1 VLESY
6 LSLTPVTAYA
16 EDAHDGND
24 GHGRVTECVSPFYAY
39 LLDTQLSNLTI
50 RATIRNVQA
59 GVLRRQNA
67 RRVRAAYVSS
77 DRRRE
82 ERLVLLY
89 S

>member
-1 VLESY
+1 VLERC
-6 LSLTPVTAYA
+6 LIPVKAYA

-24 GHGRVTECVSPFYAY
+24 GHGRVAECVSPFYAY
-39 LLDTQLSNLTI
+39 LLVTQLRNPII
-50 RATIRNVQA
+50 RATIRDVQA
-59 GVLRRQNA
+59 GILRRANA
-67 RRVRAAYVSS
+67 RGVRAAYVSS

>member
-1 VLESY
+1 VLERC
-6 LSLTPVTAYA
+6 LIPVKAYA

-24 GHGRVTECVSPFYAY
+24 GHGRSTECVSPFYAY
-39 LLDTQLSNLTI
+39 LLVTQLRNLTI
-50 RATIRNVQA
+50 RATIRDVQA

-67 RRVRAAYVSS
+67 RGVRAAYVSS

>member
-1 VLESY
+1 MLESY

-16 EDAHDGND
+16 EDAHNGND

-39 LLDTQLSNLTI
+39 LLVSQLRNPTI
-50 RATIRNVQA
+50 RATIRDVQA
-59 GVLRRQNA
+59 GILRRTNS
-67 RRVRAAYVSS
+67 RGVRAAYVSS